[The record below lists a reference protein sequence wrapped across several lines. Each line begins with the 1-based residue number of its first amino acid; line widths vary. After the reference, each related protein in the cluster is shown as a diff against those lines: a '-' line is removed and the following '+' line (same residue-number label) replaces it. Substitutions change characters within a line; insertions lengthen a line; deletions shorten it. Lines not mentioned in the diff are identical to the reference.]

1 MDRVLLSFTPTLSKK
16 LISKGVAALP
26 EVQRAFREGKIL
38 ISTGTTAAYV
48 YLELCGVVPDSAL
61 ACGMVT
67 AKGLCVG
74 HGMTDFLKTHPH
86 ASFWLIDRGVAVQA
100 DDLHHELLGL
110 SAQDVFIK
118 GANAIDSTVQAGVM
132 LGNPNSGGTMG
143 QAIGQVMAHGLHFI
157 IPVGLEKTILGSVTD
172 NAREMGI
179 DKVNFSS
186 GMPVGFVPLSGV
198 VITEIHAI
206 QELADVE
213 VLHVGSGGIA
223 GGEGSVTLL
232 VKGEKQEIEKVIR
245 LYAEMRADRRHEAL
259 ETHGAVCAQHKWSSC
274 LTKNILYKDNV
285 KKGI

>member
-26 EVQRAFREGKIL
+26 EVQRALREGKIL

-48 YLELCGVVPDSAL
+48 YLELCGVVPDSTL

-86 ASFWLIDRGVAVQA
+86 ASFWLLDRGVVVQT
-100 DDLHHELLGL
+100 DDLQHELLGL

-118 GANAIDSTVQAGVM
+118 GANAIDSTGQVGVM

-172 NAREMGI
+172 NAKEMGI

-232 VKGEKQEIEKVIR
+232 VKGEKQEVEKVIR

>member
-1 MDRVLLSFTPTLSKK
+1 MDRVLLSFTPSLSKK

-100 DDLHHELLGL
+100 DDLQHELLGL

-118 GANAIDSTVQAGVM
+118 GANAIDSTGQAGVM

-245 LYAEMRADRRHEAL
+245 IYTEMRKDRRHEAL